1 MFAKFSIRAKIIA
14 AVAFLL
20 VALTGMGLLAVWN
33 MRAINASTVDIT
45 TNWLP
50 SVRVLGELR
59 AGVIT
64 YRNVIREHMLSETLE
79 EKLAAEKTLAGVVE
93 MSAKARAKYE
103 PMIATPEERALYQQ
117 WSETWDKY
125 RKGTEEVMAISRKE
139 AGKLPH
145 EAHELN
151 TKVVNKI
158 GLEAD
163 EILNKDIELNNVG
176 AEKAAQDSASNYSS
190 ALMMVA
196 VILGLAILI
205 SVGVSLYTVRDISAG
220 IASIV
225 SPMQALGRGDLTA
238 VVPHQGEK
246 TEIGAMA
253 DTLQVFKEALVA
265 KKAADEAAAA
275 DAEAKIER
283 GRRVDT
289 ITRNFE
295 QMIGEIVQTVSSA
308 STQLEAS
315 ASTLSST
322 ARRSQ
327 ELTTSVAAASEEA
340 STNVQSVASATEEL
354 SSSVTEISRQVQESA
369 RMAGDAVGQART
381 TNDRVSELSK
391 AAARIGDVVE
401 LINTIAGQT
410 NLLALNATIEAAR
423 AGTAGRGF
431 AVVAGE
437 VKNLAE
443 ATRQATHQI
452 SDTVRD
458 LDGQIGS
465 LIGES
470 GDASLRA
477 KSASE
482 GAQQISGIIS
492 RVQDGFSL
500 VGAEIGSVA
509 RAATSNLGHCESVI
523 TELNELAK
531 GVDLSSRDLKHA
543 DGRVAKLLE
552 LSESLIVTIADSGV
566 ETSDTPLI
574 RVVIETAKRIS
585 DLFENAVAQGDIT
598 LAQLMDENYRE
609 IAGTDPKQYLT
620 DYVSFTDR
628 VLPAIQDP
636 IQKADPRIV
645 FCVAWAR
652 GGYLPTHN
660 PNYRQP
666 QGPDPVWNNANC
678 RNRRLFNDRAVSKV
692 AANTKPFLLQTYRR
706 DMGGGNF
713 VLMKDLSSPIFVG
726 GRHWGAFRMG
736 FRQG

>member
-238 VVPHQGEK
+238 VVPSH
-246 TEIGAMA
+246 
-253 DTLQVFKEALVA
+253 
-265 KKAADEAAAA
+265 
-275 DAEAKIER
+275 
-283 GRRVDT
+283 
-289 ITRNFE
+289 
-295 QMIGEIVQTVSSA
+295 SS
-308 STQLEAS
+308 
-315 ASTLSST
+315 
-322 ARRSQ
+322 
-327 ELTTSVAAASEEA
+327 
-340 STNVQSVASATEEL
+340 
-354 SSSVTEISRQVQESA
+354 
-369 RMAGDAVGQART
+369 
-381 TNDRVSELSK
+381 
-391 AAARIGDVVE
+391 
-401 LINTIAGQT
+401 
-410 NLLALNATIEAAR
+410 
-423 AGTAGRGF
+423 
-431 AVVAGE
+431 
-437 VKNLAE
+437 
-443 ATRQATHQI
+443 
-452 SDTVRD
+452 
-458 LDGQIGS
+458 
-465 LIGES
+465 
-470 GDASLRA
+470 
-477 KSASE
+477 KSA
-482 GAQQISGIIS
+482 
-492 RVQDGFSL
+492 
-500 VGAEIGSVA
+500 
-509 RAATSNLGHCESVI
+509 
-523 TELNELAK
+523 
-531 GVDLSSRDLKHA
+531 
-543 DGRVAKLLE
+543 
-552 LSESLIVTIADSGV
+552 
-566 ETSDTPLI
+566 
-574 RVVIETAKRIS
+574 
-585 DLFENAVAQGDIT
+585 
-598 LAQLMDENYRE
+598 
-609 IAGTDPKQYLT
+609 
-620 DYVSFTDR
+620 
-628 VLPAIQDP
+628 IQP
-636 IQKADPRIV
+636 
-645 FCVAWAR
+645 
-652 GGYLPTHN
+652 
-660 PNYRQP
+660 
-666 QGPDPVWNNANC
+666 
-678 RNRRLFNDRAVSKV
+678 
-692 AANTKPFLLQTYRR
+692 
-706 DMGGGNF
+706 
-713 VLMKDLSSPIFVG
+713 
-726 GRHWGAFRMG
+726 
-736 FRQG
+736 